1 MRKNFIDVLLELP
14 VDATLQQLLTDHGL
28 PVPLGFAWEDSP
40 DTSRALLECVR
51 QWQDIPAKDQ
61 LVGELTACLPL
72 ADAPGQQAIFQ
83 AAATDGRALAGLA
96 TCKSDLHRAF
106 WLYRHRPALFGHA
119 LDADF
124 IERRGSQAQQHALSI
139 MRHPNTTQSA
149 LAAFNQGVA
158 KFYQRKL
165 LCGDGVE
172 STIFQRSPGVFLLT
186 IHVKDLATMHLEFQ
200 GQSLTRRVGNPSIHG
215 MLEYSE
221 RTGVVRTLIRGGAV
235 FHQMLAGEFATHL
248 LGQAVDAKRIKPEK
262 LDLTQFRAGVD
273 FPQAVKDGFVAV
285 QLKHIAVLSPT
296 GKLKA
301 ECTAM
306 AAAQHQSVTEIMQ
319 EELPAPLEGGWSV
332 SAVQI
337 NLYYPSET
345 GGRLRVVTAEL
356 TSMGRLRLPM
366 RDPVMKANVERY
378 LVEKGILARSQTL
391 EAEEFRQ
398 EVDDVPQSLVEA

>member
-28 PVPLGFAWEDSP
+28 PVPLGFTWEDSP

-51 QWQDIPAKDQ
+51 QWPDIPAKDQ

-83 AAATDGRALAGLA
+83 AAASDGGALTGLA

-106 WLYRHRPALFGHA
+106 WLYRHHPALFGRA

-124 IERRGSQAQQHALSI
+124 IERRGSQAQQHALGI
-139 MRHPNTTQSA
+139 LRHPNTTQSA

-186 IHVKDLATMHLEFQ
+186 IHVKDLATMYLEFQ

-221 RTGVVRTLIRGGAV
+221 RTGVVRTLIRGGAMY
-235 FHQMLAGEFATHL
+235 HQMLASEFATHM
-248 LGQAVDAKRIKPEK
+248 LGTAVDAKRLKPEK

-273 FPQAVKDGFVAV
+273 FPQAITDGFVAV
-285 QLKHIAVLSPT
+285 QLKQIAVLSPT
-296 GKLKA
+296 GKLKV

-306 AAAQHQSVTEIMQ
+306 AAAQNQSVSDLMQ
-319 EELPAPLEGGWSV
+319 AELSAPLEGGWTV
-332 SAVQI
+332 TAVQI
-337 NLYYPSET
+337 NLYYPGET
-345 GGRLRVVTAEL
+345 GRLRVVTAEL

-391 EAEEFRQ
+391 EADE
-398 EVDDVPQSLVEA
+398 VPQTDDLQQTLVEA